1 MPSQLYD
8 FDQIIDRRDTDCLK
22 WDKYGDALPLWV
34 ADMDFR
40 SPQPVLD
47 AMRARIAEGVFGYA
61 QDLPELKE
69 AIAARLLRLYNWPV
83 LPEEVVFLPGLVCG
97 LNVVSRAIGA
107 PGDGILV
114 NTPVYPPFLTA
125 PGNQER
131 ELQVAE
137 QCLTRRGER
146 LHYQVDYSLLE
157 QTIQPNTRLFILCNP
172 HNPTGR
178 VYSRDELE
186 RMGEIALRNDLVIC
200 SDEIHAELLLDDV
213 AHIPLASL
221 SPELAK
227 RTITL
232 LAPSKTFNIPA
243 LGMSAAVIQS
253 QALRA
258 QFDRAM
264 AGIVPHVNVIGMH
277 AALAAYTEC
286 DDWLAQL
293 LGYLRANR
301 DFAVQYIDESLPGIR
316 TTVPEGTYLLWL
328 DCREAGLEDPYTFFL
343 ENAGVALND
352 GATFGPGGEGF
363 VRLNLG
369 CPRATLTQALARMG
383 AALAELEVGA
393 LD

>member
-1 MPSQLYD
+1 MPSVTYD
-8 FDQIIDRRDTDCLK
+8 FDQIVNRRDSDCIK
-22 WDKYGDALPLWV
+22 WGKYGDALPLWV

-47 AMRARIAEGVFGYA
+47 AMQARIAQGVFGYA

-69 AIAARLLRLYNWPV
+69 VIAARLLRLYDWPV

-131 ELQVAE
+131 ELHVAE
-137 QCLTRRGER
+137 QCLTHRGDR
-146 LHYQVDYSLLE
+146 LHYQVDYSVLE
-157 QTIQPNTRLFILCNP
+157 QAIQPNTRLFILCNP

-178 VYSRDELE
+178 VYNRNELE

-213 AHIPLASL
+213 SHIPLASL
-221 SPELAK
+221 SPELAE
-227 RTITL
+227 RTVTL

-293 LGYLRANR
+293 LDYLRANR
-301 DFAVQYIDESLPGIR
+301 DFAVQYIAENLPGIR
-316 TTVPEGTYLLWL
+316 STVPEGTYLLWL
-328 DCREAGLEDPYTFFL
+328 DCRGAGLEDPHTFFL
-343 ENAGVALND
+343 EEARVALND

-369 CPRATLTQALARMG
+369 CPRSTLTEALARMQR
-383 AALAELEVGA
+383 ALVIRATGE
-393 LD
+393 